1 VKQLRDDLWSEF
13 ELCVSQLLYSL
24 FLLTSLSIFNQYDPA
39 MLERLSY
46 DDKLTDVVRSQ
57 SNGRPSYCESRY
69 YRAIANGGQGKNM
82 RDILCKNCNQ
92 QV

>member
-1 VKQLRDDLWSEF
+1 MCFSVT
-13 ELCVSQLLYSL
+13 L
-24 FLLTSLSIFNQYDPA
+24 FALFVMSLSIFNQYDPA

-82 RDILCKNCNQ
+82 RDIIYRIYTQEL
-92 QV
+92 